1 MPRTAPPARAA
12 GPSRGPRNGLGAVTF
27 VVVVLAA
34 LLAVFPATAG
44 LGFLLCLLA
53 LVPAFVA
60 HRRTRKGTA
69 TNRRRSAAAVL
80 MAPLFLVVAVAVGAA
95 TTPPPRME
103 TASDATALTEAA
115 PAAVAPLVA
124 APTSAPVVAVA
135 AAPIVDAPS
144 KATKATSRTA
154 VAKVA
159 PTTKTAPT
167 RAARGAEPTS
177 ARAAAAAPARAD
189 AVVRAAAPAPA
200 AKSTTKTSKPAPASN
215 VGSSVACDD
224 DTHYVNAKGNCV
236 LRPVKAA
243 SAPEG
248 ATAKCNDGT
257 YSSSQSRS
265 GTCSR
270 HGGVAEWL

>member
-1 MPRTAPPARAA
+1 MPRTVPPAGPA
-12 GPSRGPRNGLGAVTF
+12 GTSRGPRNGLGAVTF

-44 LGFLLCLLA
+44 FGFLLCLLA
-53 LVPAFVA
+53 LVPAFAA

-69 TNRRRSAAAVL
+69 TNRRRAVAAVL
-80 MAPLFLVVAVAVGAA
+80 MAPVFLVVAMVVGAA
-95 TTPPPRME
+95 TAPPRVE
-103 TASDATALTEAA
+103 PASDATTLADAA
-115 PAAVAPLVA
+115 PVTPPPAAVAPLVA
-124 APTSAPVVAVA
+124 APVPMSVVAVPA
-135 AAPIVDAPS
+135 VEAPS
-144 KATKATSRTA
+144 NPAKAAGRTA
-154 VAKVA
+154 VTKAA
-159 PTTKTAPT
+159 PTKASSTKAPRATA
-167 RAARGAEPTS
+167 PTS
-177 ARAAAAAPARAD
+177 ARTD

-200 AKSTTKTSKPAPASN
+200 PAPAAKPVAKSSKPAPAAAA
-215 VGSSVACDD
+215 GSSVACDD

-243 SAPEG
+243 SAPDG

-257 YSSSQSRS
+257 YSSSQAHS

>member
-1 MPRTAPPARAA
+1 MPRTVPPARPA
-12 GPSRGPRNGLGAVTF
+12 GVSRGPRNGLGAVTF

-34 LLAVFPATAG
+34 LLAVFPATAAF
-44 LGFLLCLLA
+44 GFLLCLLA

-69 TNRRRSAAAVL
+69 TNRRRAVAAVL
-80 MAPLFLVVAVAVGAA
+80 MAPVFLVVAMVVGAA
-95 TTPPPRME
+95 TAPPRVE
-103 TASDATALTEAA
+103 PASDATTLADAAPVAPA
-115 PAAVAPLVA
+115 PAAVAPLIAAPVPTSVVA
-124 APTSAPVVAVA
+124 VPAVDAPSNAAKAAVRTAVTKAGPTKASSTKAPRATAPTSA
-135 AAPIVDAPS
+135 
-144 KATKATSRTA
+144 RT
-154 VAKVA
+154 
-159 PTTKTAPT
+159 
-167 RAARGAEPTS
+167 
-177 ARAAAAAPARAD
+177 D

-200 AKSTTKTSKPAPASN
+200 PAAKPVAKPSKPAPAAAA
-215 VGSSVACDD
+215 GSSMACDD
-224 DTHYVNAKGNCV
+224 NTHYVNAKGNCV

-243 SAPEG
+243 SAPDG